1 MVDEVVVLEGVVVVV
16 EEVVV
21 EEVVVEGV
29 DVVVYYV
36 AGSAIRSI
44 YVGAAKAPI
53 AVIETIKPV
62 FISTI

>member
-1 MVDEVVVLEGVVVVV
+1 MLEGVV
-16 EEVVV
+16 VVV